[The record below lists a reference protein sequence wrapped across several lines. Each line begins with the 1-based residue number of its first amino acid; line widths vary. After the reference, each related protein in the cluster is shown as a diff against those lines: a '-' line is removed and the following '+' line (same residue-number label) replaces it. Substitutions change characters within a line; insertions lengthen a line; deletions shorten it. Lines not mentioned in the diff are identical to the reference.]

1 MNIPVGPYDH
11 LVDRL
16 QGDQLAIYLFHG
28 VVDDETFRVRNYT
41 DKHLR
46 ADRFEDFIV
55 KLTKAGAAISLDEVL
70 EHRVQGKELP
80 PKSFAITFDDGFENN
95 LTVAA
100 PILEKHD
107 VPATFYVAT
116 DFIESNRMSWIDRIE
131 AVIEQRD
138 VVEVSLPWRTATLR
152 ASTTAEQIALL
163 DEIRKQVKNDGSIE
177 PDVLATEIQR
187 QCGFDEI
194 WSGTNALDQ
203 KLTWEQ
209 VRELND
215 HPLFCV
221 GGHTHTHAIMSH
233 LSSAE
238 LDEEIDTSLSLL
250 AEKAGVGPAH
260 YSYPEGLAHCYSD
273 AVIEAL
279 KKRGV
284 QCCPTAEDGTNTTG
298 ESLFHLKRIF
308 VV

>member
-16 QGDQLAIYLFHG
+16 IHDQLAIYLLHG
-28 VVDDETFRVRNYT
+28 VIRDETFRVRNYT

-46 ADRFEDFIV
+46 ADSFEDFIG
-55 KLTKAGAAISLDEVL
+55 KLKKTGTAVSLDDVL
-70 EHRVQGKELP
+70 DCRAQGKPLP
-80 PKSFAITFDDGFENN
+80 PKAFAITFDDGFENN
-95 LTVAA
+95 LTVAV
-100 PILEKHD
+100 PILEKYN

-116 DFIESNRMSWIDRIE
+116 DFINSNRMSWIDRME
-131 AVIEQRD
+131 AVIELRD
-138 VVEVSLPWRTATLR
+138 EVEVRLPWRDRPLR
-152 ASTTAEQIALL
+152 AATTPEQIALL
-163 DEIRKQVKNDGSIE
+163 DEIRKQVKNDGSID
-177 PDVLATEIQR
+177 PDALATEVQQ

-203 KLTWEQ
+203 KLTWAQ

-215 HPLFCV
+215 HPLFRV

-233 LSSAE
+233 LSPAE

-250 AEKAGVGPAH
+250 SDKAGVGPTH

-273 AVIEAL
+273 AVIDAL
-279 KKRGV
+279 QRRGV
-284 QCCPTAEDGTNTTG
+284 QCCPTAEDGTNAADV
-298 ESLFHLKRIF
+298 SLFHLKRIF